1 MAQTLKVVTGNVI
14 YAIPASQ
21 AGDMVYTDGENLTI
35 LGKTFPLSEI
45 TYMYVDSSK
54 VVDNSVEVAYSDT
67 TAQVTVAG
75 NIARYVTPAVT
86 GAHVGIVQGTDVG
99 DDTCGEINYSLS
111 GSSSDGG
118 FALEGSY
125 KATVELRGLTLTN
138 LSGAAL
144 DIHDGKRIVL
154 SVKKDT
160 YNTLTDCADGTQK
173 GCINCKG
180 HLELKGK
187 GSLTVNGNTAHG
199 IYAKE
204 YVEMKNC
211 SVTVAKAVK
220 DGINCNQYFLQES
233 GTLGISGIG
242 DDGIQVSYKDSTDRE
257 ADDTGNITLAGG
269 TAEISVTAAAA
280 KGFKAA
286 GDILVT
292 DGNYTV
298 STSGGGA
305 WDSEEN
311 DTKASSCLAASGNVQ
326 FDGGTLVLTSTGS
339 GGKGIKADGKLTV
352 NGGETTVK
360 TSGAVYS
367 YSSGGSGN
375 YPGWGGYSSSGSKS
389 SPKGMK
395 AMGKITINGGIVN
408 VTVTGSEG
416 IESKDSLE
424 VNGGDIVVN
433 ASDDAINSAKHM
445 IINGGNITVVSTGN
459 DGLDANG
466 NMYINGG
473 YIMAFG
479 TTSPECG
486 IDANE
491 EQNYSVVFTGGTLLA
506 VGGDNSVP
514 STSASTQPYV
524 TGSSSFSGGT
534 VVTLKNGTDTLATF
548 TVPSNYASSSSS
560 QGGGGNRPGGGNWGG
575 GGGRSSSL
583 LVTCPGLTSGSSYTL
598 TCGSSSSS
606 VSARLT
612 GSGGGGGRW

>member
-45 TYMYVDSSK
+45 TYMFVDSSK

-75 NIARYVTPAVT
+75 NVARYVTPTVT

-118 FALEGSY
+118 FAFEGSY

-257 ADDTGNITLAGG
+257 ADDTGSITLAGG

-292 DGNYTV
+292 AGNYTA

-326 FDGGTLVLTSTGS
+326 IDGGTLVLTSTGN

-367 YSSGGSGN
+367 YSSGGSGY
-375 YPGWGGYSSSGSKS
+375 YPGRGGCSSSGSKS

-395 AMGKITINGGIVN
+395 AMGKITINGGTVN

-466 NMYINGG
+466 NMYINDG

-524 TGSSSFSGGT
+524 TGSASLSGGT

-560 QGGGGNRPGGGNWGG
+560 QGGGNRPGGGNWGG

-598 TCGSSSSS
+598 TCGASSSS

-612 GSGGGGGRW
+612 GSSGGGGRW